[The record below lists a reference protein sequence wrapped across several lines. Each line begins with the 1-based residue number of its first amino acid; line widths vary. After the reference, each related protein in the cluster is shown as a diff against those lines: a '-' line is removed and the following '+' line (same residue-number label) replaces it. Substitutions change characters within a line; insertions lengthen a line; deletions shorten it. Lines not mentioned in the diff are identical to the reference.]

1 VFNSGHAVNLVQNIA
16 DSEGRGRDVEEAID
30 LTGVGSENSGRI
42 AASHD
47 QSLTFWGTL
56 H

>member
-30 LTGVGSENSGRI
+30 LTGVGSGMVAYPWDGKQRQDSRI
-42 AASHD
+42 S
-47 QSLTFWGTL
+47 
-56 H
+56 